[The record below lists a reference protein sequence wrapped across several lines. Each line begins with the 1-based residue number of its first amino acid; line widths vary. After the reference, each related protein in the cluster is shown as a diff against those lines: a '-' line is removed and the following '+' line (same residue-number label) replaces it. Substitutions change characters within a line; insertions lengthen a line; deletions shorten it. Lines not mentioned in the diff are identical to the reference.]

1 MEFAILPLRGLL
13 VASNAVMMDL
23 TRVRRLWKNE
33 LRQRRSRSL
42 SVMTGPESMT
52 GGTSAMYSEVEYS
65 FEKRVPLCEPGKCV
79 GLCIIGYSVQC
90 PAGFVRCP
98 VQYSESLSP

>member
-1 MEFAILPLRGLL
+1 
-13 VASNAVMMDL
+13 MMDL

-33 LRQRRSRSL
+33 QRQRRSRSL

-52 GGTSAMYSEVEYS
+52 GGEVREVEYS

-79 GLCIIGYSVQC
+79 GLCIGYSVLSA
-90 PAGFVRCP
+90 PGFVRCP
-98 VQYSESLSP
+98 VQYSESLFP